1 MARTPIIKTR
11 HAYYLIAQ
19 DYANNHAIQP
29 GYRRN
34 WTIAR
39 YMLLSDI
46 VYLFEEQLER
56 LQALVENSLP
66 GEGGDILI
74 EIEDKKSEIELLKAA
89 KMTVESKLI
98 QSKFAVVK
106 EMLPSV
112 RKLRRV
118 SVGEDVDFKQM
129 TGIIGRIGRIRL
141 DEAKKKLVLKKN
153 RSMEERERLQDYQIY
168 EKTFAEVEKGIAN
181 PQTLQKAA
189 QAFEKINE
197 YLASLN
203 GVNDKGTPNP
213 NS

>member
-46 VYLFEEQLER
+46 VCLFEEQRER

-66 GEGGDILI
+66 DKDGDIRI
-74 EIEDKKSEIELLKAA
+74 EIEVKKSEIELLKAA
-89 KMTVESKLI
+89 KKTVESKLI
-98 QSKFAVVK
+98 QRKFAVVK

-141 DEAKKKLVLKKN
+141 DEAKDMLAQ
-153 RSMEERERLQDYQIY
+153 REDMSREERERLQDYQIY
-168 EKTFAEVEKGIAN
+168 EETFAEVEKGIAN

-197 YLASLN
+197 YIAVLN